1 MNSSN
6 DKLLYT
12 AAKDGD
18 LEKVIKLLSKGART
32 SYRAEVNYLIIFLS
46 MFIDI

>member
-6 DKLLYT
+6 GKLLYE

-18 LEKVIKLLSKGART
+18 LEKVINLLSKGART
-32 SYRAEVNYLIIFLS
+32 SYRAEVS
-46 MFIDI
+46 